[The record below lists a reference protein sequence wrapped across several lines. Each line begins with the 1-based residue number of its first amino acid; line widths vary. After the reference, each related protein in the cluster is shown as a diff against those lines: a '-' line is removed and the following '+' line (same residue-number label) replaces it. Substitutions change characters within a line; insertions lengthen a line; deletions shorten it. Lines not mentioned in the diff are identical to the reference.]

1 MPIVQLDQ
9 TKTNDTYLLVDLDL
23 VQLKLKG
30 FLKRF
35 LFGIYRIFEQVIY
48 ALNVMTNNHAL
59 IGLMM
64 SLGLG
69 VGFGL
74 TIFSQPDLSSAS
86 FIQFKPD
93 TTKMKPQIKADYLE
107 TNQFVVEIETNQTE
121 LELLQNNHAVTVPS
135 FSGRLDDNQ
144 TATYFKGTVQ
154 LHNYLKT
161 LELGDEI
168 KLNQTNKLVKTFQI
182 VEIKLLNK
190 DQIKQLLPQNQPTII
205 LYSSTGLVSDQ
216 YYCLIARN

>member
-1 MPIVQLDQ
+1 MPIVQINQ
-9 TKTNDTYLLVDLDL
+9 TKTNDICLIVNLELVR
-23 VQLKLKG
+23 LKLKG

-35 LFGIYRIFEQVIY
+35 LISIYRIFEQVIY
-48 ALNVMTNNHAL
+48 ALNVMTNDHAL

-69 VGFGL
+69 FGFGL
-74 TIFSQPDLSSAS
+74 TIFSQPDVSSAS
-86 FIQFKPD
+86 FIQFKPAASK
-93 TTKMKPQIKADYLE
+93 TKPQIKADYLE
-107 TNQFVVEIETNQTE
+107 TDQFVVEIETNQAE
-121 LELLQNNHAVTVPS
+121 NELLQNNHAVTVPS
-135 FSGRLDDNQ
+135 FSGHLDDNQ

-182 VEIKLLNK
+182 VEIKLLSR